1 MSALEILSLP
11 RTKLKLSSLAC
22 NNCRL
27 FWGVLYD
34 ECSSSTDWQSQGE
47 KSQELKEKIRQ
58 SNGADEILANDEG
71 NDEIDSTI
79 DPTILTLS
87 DVQQGKI
94 ENCSLCTLV
103 YDLLEL
109 NGDCDNAGAIR
120 FIGIETIRVD
130 ERDGLTILYGED
142 EWDDPF
148 KSFDLFILPGTVAI
162 VMVQ

>member
-1 MSALEILSLP
+1 MSTLEIP
-11 RTKLKLSSLAC
+11 PPPTTKLKLSSLAC

-34 ECSSSTDWQSQGE
+34 ECSSSTDWQSQGK
-47 KSQELKEKIRQ
+47 KSQELEEKNRE

-71 NDEIDSTI
+71 NDEIDASI

-94 ENCSLCTLV
+94 ENCSLCALV
-103 YDLLEL
+103 YNLLEL
-109 NGDCDNAGAIR
+109 NGDSDNAGAIG
-120 FIGIETIRVD
+120 FIDIETIRVD
-130 ERDGLTILYGED
+130 ERDGLTIHYGKD
-142 EWDDPF
+142 EWDDSF
-148 KSFDLFILPGTVAI
+148 KSFDLFVLPGTVAI

>member
-11 RTKLKLSSLAC
+11 KTKLKLSSLAC

-47 KSQELKEKIRQ
+47 KSQEPKENTRE
-58 SNGADEILANDEG
+58 SNGADEILANNEG
-71 NDEIDSTI
+71 NDEIDSSI

-87 DVQQGKI
+87 DVQQGKF
-94 ENCSLCTLV
+94 EKCSLCTLV

-109 NGDCDNAGAIR
+109 NGDSDDAGAIGC
-120 FIGIETIRVD
+120 ISIETIRVD
-130 ERDGLTILYGED
+130 ERDGLTIIYGED
-142 EWDDPF
+142 DSF
-148 KSFDLFILPGTVAI
+148 KSFDLFILPGTEAI
-162 VMVQ
+162 FMVQ

>member
-1 MSALEILSLP
+1 MAALETLSLP
-11 RTKLKLSSLAC
+11 TTKLKLSSLAC

-27 FWGVLYD
+27 FWGVLY
-34 ECSSSTDWQSQGE
+34 E
-47 KSQELKEKIRQ
+47 

-71 NDEIDSTI
+71 NEEMDSSI
-79 DPTILTLS
+79 GPTVLTLS
-87 DVQQGKI
+87 HVQRGKT

-109 NGDCDNAGAIR
+109 NGDSDDASAIG
-120 FIGIETIRVD
+120 FIDIETIRVD

-142 EWDDPF
+142 EWDDSF

-162 VMVQ
+162 VMVR